1 MKTASF
7 MKNEV
12 LLRYVFTFLLLKRL
26 KSFVC
31 FSFPSFWGPLKSWRQ
46 LSSGKKEVN
55 NETGS
60 TTVESHNPAPGTTHF
75 CAQLVCL
82 HVQYR
87 TVEKKSE
94 TALELLK
101 KCTQACAMHE
111 GSRNHAN
118 LCESHLKQNEYFLSF
133 YFWNSCCFIPSS
145 SEFGVGFVCIS
156 AN

>member
-60 TTVESHNPAPGTTHF
+60 TTVESHNPAPGTTLWCTACVPSCTISHSREEEWNGVGALKKVHPSVRNAWRIAESCKFMRKSSKAKRIFSLLLLLEQLLFHF
-75 CAQLVCL
+75 FFFRVWRRFCL
-82 HVQYR
+82 HIR
-87 TVEKKSE
+87 
-94 TALELLK
+94 
-101 KCTQACAMHE
+101 
-111 GSRNHAN
+111 
-118 LCESHLKQNEYFLSF
+118 
-133 YFWNSCCFIPSS
+133 
-145 SEFGVGFVCIS
+145 
-156 AN
+156 